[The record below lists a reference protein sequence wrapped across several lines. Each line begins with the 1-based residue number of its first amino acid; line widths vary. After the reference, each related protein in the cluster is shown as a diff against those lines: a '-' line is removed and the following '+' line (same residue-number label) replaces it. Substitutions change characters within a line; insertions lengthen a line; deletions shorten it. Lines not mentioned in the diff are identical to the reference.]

1 MSTSATPYGFRPVGL
16 LGGGDWSNSIRH
28 IKLTNSYGTS
38 IFYGDVLKVVSTG
51 TVEKDSG
58 TTTMTPVGI
67 FVGCSYT
74 DPGSSQPTYA
84 QMWTASTS
92 ATDIMAYVV
101 DDPDIVFQA
110 QGDATLAQTALG
122 NNVAVVQT
130 AGSTSIGTSKNSI
143 DADTI
148 ATTKTLPVRILGFVD
163 GPNSSVGDTY
173 TDVLCKFNSGGD
185 ATGDS
190 CASHQYQDT
199 TGI

>member
-1 MSTSATPYGFRPVGL
+1 MATSATPHGFRPVGL
-16 LGGGDWSNSIRH
+16 LGGGDWTSSVRH
-28 IKLTNSYGTS
+28 MKVTNSYGTS
-38 IFYGDVLKVVSTG
+38 IFYGDVVKVVAAG

-67 FVGCSYT
+67 FLGCSYT
-74 DPGSSQPTYA
+74 DPSSNQPTYS

-92 ATDIMAYVV
+92 ATDIKAYVC
-101 DDPDIVFQA
+101 DDPNVVFQA

-130 AGSTSIGTSKNSI
+130 AGSTSIGHSKNAI
-143 DADTI
+143 DSSTI
-148 ATTKTLPVRILGFVD
+148 AVTKTLPVLIIGFVD

-190 CASHQYQDT
+190 CASHQWQDT

>member
-1 MSTSATPYGFRPVGL
+1 MSTTATPYGFRPVGL

-28 IKLTNSYGTS
+28 IKMTNSYGTS
-38 IFYGDVLKVVSTG
+38 IFYGDVVKVVSTG

-74 DPGSSQPTYA
+74 DPGSSQPTYS

-101 DDPDIVFQA
+101 DDPNVVFQG

-130 AGSTSIGTSKNSI
+130 AGSTSIGTSKNAI
-143 DADTI
+143 DSSTI
-148 ATTKTLPVRILGFVD
+148 AATKTLPVRILGFID

>member
-1 MSTSATPYGFRPVGL
+1 MSTTATPYGFRPVGL

-28 IKLTNSYGTS
+28 IKMTNSYGTS
-38 IFYGDVLKVVSTG
+38 IFYGDVVKIVAAG
-51 TVEKDSG
+51 TIEKDSG

-74 DPGSSQPTYA
+74 DPSSSQPTYA

-101 DDPDIVFQA
+101 DDPNVVFQA
-110 QGDATLAQTALG
+110 QGDATIAQTGLG

-130 AGSTSIGTSKNSI
+130 AGSTSIGTSKNAI
-143 DADTI
+143 DSSTI
-148 ATTKTLPVRILGFVD
+148 AATKTLPVRILGFID

>member
-38 IFYGDVLKVVSTG
+38 IFYGDVVKVVATG

-74 DPGSSQPTYA
+74 DPSSSQPTYA

-101 DDPDIVFQA
+101 DDPDVVFQA

-130 AGSTSIGTSKNSI
+130 AGSTSIGTSKNAI
-143 DADTI
+143 DSSTI
-148 ATTKTLPVRILGFVD
+148 NTTKTLPVRIIGFID

>member
-1 MSTSATPYGFRPVGL
+1 MSTSATPHGFRPVGL
-16 LGGGDWSNSIRH
+16 LGGGDWSNSVRH
-28 IKLTNSYGTS
+28 YKVTNSYGTS
-38 IFYGDVLKVVSTG
+38 IFYGDVVKIVNTG

-74 DPGSSQPTYA
+74 DPGTNQPTYA

-101 DDPDIVFQA
+101 DDPNVVFQA
-110 QGDATLAQTALG
+110 QGDATIAQTGLG

-130 AGSTSIGTSKNSI
+130 AGSTSIGTSKNAI

-148 ATTKTLPVRILGFVD
+148 ATTKTLPVRIIGFID

-190 CASHQYQDT
+190 CASHQHQDT

>member
-101 DDPDIVFQA
+101 DDPDVVFQA

-130 AGSTSIGTSKNSI
+130 AGSTSIGTSKNAI
-143 DADTI
+143 DSSTI

-163 GPNSSVGDTY
+163 GPNSTVGDSF

>member
-38 IFYGDVLKVVSTG
+38 IFYGDVVKVVATG

-74 DPGSSQPTYA
+74 DPSSSQPTYA

-101 DDPDIVFQA
+101 DDPDVVFQA

-130 AGSTSIGTSKNSI
+130 AGSTSIGTSKNAI
-143 DADTI
+143 DSSTI
-148 ATTKTLPVRILGFVD
+148 ATTKTLPVRIIGFID

>member
-1 MSTSATPYGFRPVGL
+1 
-16 LGGGDWSNSIRH
+16 
-28 IKLTNSYGTS
+28 
-38 IFYGDVLKVVSTG
+38 
-51 TVEKDSG
+51 
-58 TTTMTPVGI
+58 
-67 FVGCSYT
+67 
-74 DPGSSQPTYA
+74 
-84 QMWTASTS
+84 MWTASTS

-101 DDPDIVFQA
+101 DDPNVVFQA
-110 QGDATLAQTALG
+110 QGDATIAQTGLG

-148 ATTKTLPVRILGFVD
+148 ATTKTLPVRILGFID

>member
-1 MSTSATPYGFRPVGL
+1 MSTTATPYGFRPVGL
-16 LGGGDWSNSIRH
+16 LGGGDWRNSIRH
-28 IKLTNSYGTS
+28 IKMTNSYGTS
-38 IFYGDVLKVVSTG
+38 IFYGDVVKVVSTG

-74 DPGSSQPTYA
+74 DPGSSQPTYS

-101 DDPDIVFQA
+101 DDPNVVFQG

-130 AGSTSIGTSKNSI
+130 AGSTSIGTSKNAI
-143 DADTI
+143 DSSTI
-148 ATTKTLPVRILGFVD
+148 AATKTLPVRILGFID

>member
-38 IFYGDVLKVVSTG
+38 IFYGDVVKVVATG

-74 DPGSSQPTYA
+74 DPGSSQPTYS

-101 DDPDIVFQA
+101 DDPDVVFQA

-130 AGSTSIGTSKNSI
+130 AGSTSIGTSKNAI
-143 DADTI
+143 DSSTI
-148 ATTKTLPVRILGFVD
+148 NTTKTLPVRIIGFID

>member
-1 MSTSATPYGFRPVGL
+1 MASSATPHGFRPVGL
-16 LGGGDWSNSIRH
+16 LGGGSWSDSVRH
-28 IKLTNSYGTS
+28 MKVTNSYGTS
-38 IFYGDVLKVVSTG
+38 IFYGDVVKVVAAG

-74 DPGSSQPTYA
+74 DPNTNQPTYS

-92 ATDIMAYVV
+92 ATDIKAYVV
-101 DDPDIVFQA
+101 DDPNVVFQA

-130 AGSTSIGTSKNSI
+130 AGSTSIGHSKNAI
-143 DADTI
+143 DSSTI
-148 ATTKTLPVRILGFVD
+148 ATTKTLPVLIIGFVD
-163 GPNSSVGDTY
+163 GPNSSVGDSF

-190 CASHQYQDT
+190 CASHQWQDT